1 MEASPSTFPAA
12 TLDLTARI
20 VTILIWVLSAG
31 LAIGGLVAIANGAAP
46 VGAILVVVGGSLAAA
61 HAWLRRRE
69 PRSYVVENGELSI
82 RRRSASPVQFRGG
95 FAKVHRGA
103 LGWRVAG
110 DGGGYGYLGRYRAE
124 GRTVSAFVTDRAQVV
139 LLEVG
144 ADAIA
149 VSPADPDE
157 FVERVG
163 RGA

>member
-1 MEASPSTFPAA
+1 MTFRAAS
-12 TLDLTARI
+12 LDLTARI
-20 VTILIWVLSAG
+20 VTALIWLFAAG
-31 LAIGGLVAIANGAAP
+31 LAVGGLLAVGNGATPAG
-46 VGAILVVVGGSLAAA
+46 VILLVVGGSLAVL

-69 PRSYVVENGELSI
+69 PRSYLVEDGELSVQ
-82 RRRSASPVQFRGG
+82 RRSAAPVRFRGG

-149 VSPADPDE
+149 VSPTDPDE
-157 FVERVG
+157 FVERIS